1 MFYYEQMLNTALSG
15 IMTAGLMSTILTV
28 AYGILLASLLFSA
41 YEAWTKGGDV
51 RALGVAGIKYLALGA
66 LFMNSGVVYE
76 RVFRDILAAF
86 NQISHTMAGVGPT
99 DVFKSWA
106 NDIYVHGS
114 LSTTFL
120 NLVAGHIPGLLSALL
135 LLIAMIVYPVAYA
148 LFAVFYSL
156 YGTILF
162 VTGPLVLALM
172 PSFGLGALA
181 RRYAINVMIFGAWG
195 LIYGIF
201 CRLAIAINVHSMAAL
216 TSANSFAGV
225 LAGASQEILL
235 AVASILF
242 SVCILLIP
250 FLAKRIVEGDLGGSM
265 LTVLG
270 AATTMAQSLM
280 ALAAGAGGGAG
291 GMQGAAA
298 GGGGGAGTGSGGG
311 VAAASSNTAPAGPL
325 TSGGGAGSSTTA
337 GGSRSPRGPSGGGGG
352 GRGPGDYRSPNIPH
366 AAGWLGGAVAA
377 MAVQGGQKAVAAG
390 RKMLAGDGQ
399 TEAAPTAST
408 RPPGSESVDEWV

>member
-1 MFYYEQMLNTALSG
+1 
-15 IMTAGLMSTILTV
+15 AGV
-28 AYGILLASLLFSA
+28 
-41 YEAWTKGGDV
+41 
-51 RALGVAGIKYLALGA
+51 KYLALGA
-66 LFMNSGVVYE
+66 LFMNDGAVYE
-76 RVFRDILAAF
+76 RVFREVLAAF
-86 NQISHTMAGVGPT
+86 NQISHTMAGAGPT
-99 DVFKSWA
+99 DVFKGWA
-106 NDIYVHGS
+106 NDIYVQGN

-120 NLVAGHIPGLLSALL
+120 NLVTGSIPGLLSALL

-172 PSFGLGALA
+172 PSFGLGSLA
-181 RRYAINVMIFGAWG
+181 KRYAINVMIFASWG

-201 CRLAIAINVHSMAAL
+201 CRLAIAINVNSMAAL

-250 FLAKRIVEGDLGGSM
+250 VLAKRIVEGDLGGSM
-265 LTVLG
+265 LTILG

-280 ALAAGAGGGAG
+280 SVAAGASG

-298 GGGGGAGTGSGGG
+298 GGGGGAAAGSGGGG
-311 VAAASSNTAPAGPL
+311 VAAASSNTAPTGP
-325 TSGGGAGSSTTA
+325 SGGGAGGGAAS
-337 GGSRSPRGPSGGGGG
+337 GGSSSPRGPSGGGSG
-352 GRGPGDYRSPNIPH
+352 GRGPGDFRSPNIPH
-366 AAGWLGGAVAA
+366 AAGWLGGAVAGMA
-377 MAVQGGQKAVAAG
+377 MRGGQSAVAAG

-399 TEAAPTAST
+399 PTTAPA
-408 RPPGSESVDEWV
+408 PPQGTESVDEWV

>member
-1 MFYYEQMLNTALSG
+1 MFYYEQMFNTALSG
-15 IMTAGLMSTILTV
+15 IMSAGLMSSVLTV

-51 RALGVAGIKYLALGA
+51 RALGVAGVKYLALGA
-66 LFMNSGVVYE
+66 LFMNDGAVYE
-76 RVFRDILAAF
+76 RVFRDVLGAF
-86 NQISHTMAGVGPT
+86 NQISHTMAGAGPT
-99 DVFKSWA
+99 DVFKGWA
-106 NDIYVHGS
+106 NDIYVQGN

-120 NLVAGHIPGLLSALL
+120 NLVTGSIPGLLSALL

-172 PSFGLGALA
+172 PSFGLGSLA

-201 CRLAIAINVHSMAAL
+201 CRLAIAINVNSMAAL

-250 FLAKRIVEGDLGGSM
+250 VLAKRIVEGDLGGSM

-280 ALAAGAGGGAG
+280 SIAAGASG

-298 GGGGGAGTGSGGG
+298 GGGGGAAAGSGGG
-311 VAAASSNTAPAGPL
+311 VAAASSNTAPAGP
-325 TSGGGAGSSTTA
+325 SAAGGGAGSSATSS
-337 GGSRSPRGPSGGGGG
+337 GSHSPRGPSGS
-352 GRGPGDYRSPNIPH
+352 GRGPGDFRPPNIPH

-377 MAVQGGQKAVAAG
+377 VAMRGGQSAVAAG
-390 RKMLAGDGQ
+390 RKMLGAGEQ
-399 TEAAPTAST
+399 TAAAPTVST
-408 RPPGSESVDEWV
+408 GSPGPESVDEWV

>member
-1 MFYYEQMLNTALSG
+1 MFYYEQMFNTALSG
-15 IMTAGLMSTILTV
+15 IMSAGLMSSVLTV

-51 RALGVAGIKYLALGA
+51 RALGVAGVKYLALGA
-66 LFMNSGVVYE
+66 LFMNDGAVYE
-76 RVFRDILAAF
+76 RVFRDVLGAF
-86 NQISHTMAGVGPT
+86 NQISHTMAGAGPT
-99 DVFKSWA
+99 DVFKGWA
-106 NDIYVHGS
+106 NDIYVQGN

-120 NLVAGHIPGLLSALL
+120 NLVTGSIPGLLSALL

-172 PSFGLGALA
+172 PSFGLGSLA

-201 CRLAIAINVHSMAAL
+201 CRLAIAINVNSMAAL

-250 FLAKRIVEGDLGGSM
+250 VLAKRIVEGDLGGSM

-280 ALAAGAGGGAG
+280 SIAAGASG

-298 GGGGGAGTGSGGG
+298 GGGGGAAAGSGGG
-311 VAAASSNTAPAGPL
+311 VAAASSNTAPAGP
-325 TSGGGAGSSTTA
+325 SAAGGGAGSSATSS
-337 GGSRSPRGPSGGGGG
+337 GSRSPRGLSGS
-352 GRGPGDYRSPNIPH
+352 GRGPGDFRPPNIPH

-377 MAVQGGQKAVAAG
+377 VAMRGGQSAVAAG
-390 RKMLAGDGQ
+390 RKMLGAGEQ
-399 TEAAPTAST
+399 TAAAPTVST
-408 RPPGSESVDEWV
+408 GSPGPESVDEWV

>member
-1 MFYYEQMLNTALSG
+1 M
-15 IMTAGLMSTILTV
+15 
-28 AYGILLASLLFSA
+28 LFSA

-66 LFMNSGVVYE
+66 LFMNDGAVYE

-250 FLAKRIVEGDLGGSM
+250 LLAKRIVEGDLGGSM

-280 ALAAGAGGGAG
+280 SLAAGASGGAG

-298 GGGGGAGTGSGGG
+298 GGGGGAGCRFRGRSCRRFFKHRSGRSVDVGRWSG
-311 VAAASSNTAPAGPL
+311 KQRHSWRFSFAAWAIRWRRRRARTWRLPVSQYSARCRLAWRSGRCHGDARWTKRSSCWPEDAS
-325 TSGGGAGSSTTA
+325 GAGESD
-337 GGSRSPRGPSGGGGG
+337 RRLLQ
-352 GRGPGDYRSPNIPH
+352 RC
-366 AAGWLGGAVAA
+366 
-377 MAVQGGQKAVAAG
+377 
-390 RKMLAGDGQ
+390 
-399 TEAAPTAST
+399 
-408 RPPGSESVDEWV
+408 RPDRRVPESVDEWV

>member
-1 MFYYEQMLNTALSG
+1 MFYYEQMFNTALSG
-15 IMTAGLMSTILTV
+15 IMSAGLMSSVLTV

-51 RALGVAGIKYLALGA
+51 RALGVAGVKYLALGA
-66 LFMNSGVVYE
+66 LFMNDGAVYE
-76 RVFRDILAAF
+76 RVFRDLLAAF
-86 NQISHTMAGVGPT
+86 NQISHTMAGAGPT
-99 DVFKSWA
+99 DVFKGWA
-106 NDIYVHGS
+106 NDIYVQGN

-120 NLVAGHIPGLLSALL
+120 NLVTGSIPGLLSALL

-172 PSFGLGALA
+172 PSFGLGSLA

-201 CRLAIAINVHSMAAL
+201 CRLAIAINVNSMAAL

-250 FLAKRIVEGDLGGSM
+250 VLAKRIVEGDLGGSM

-280 ALAAGAGGGAG
+280 SIAAGASG

-298 GGGGGAGTGSGGG
+298 GGGGGAAASSGGG
-311 VAAASSNTAPAGPL
+311 VAAASSNTAPAGP
-325 TSGGGAGSSTTA
+325 SAAGGGAGSSATSS
-337 GGSRSPRGPSGGGGG
+337 GSRSPRGPSGS
-352 GRGPGDYRSPNIPH
+352 GRGPGDFRPPNIPH

-377 MAVQGGQKAVAAG
+377 VAMRGGQSAVAAG
-390 RKMLAGDGQ
+390 RKMLGAGEQ
-399 TEAAPTAST
+399 TAAAPTVST
-408 RPPGSESVDEWV
+408 GSPGPESVDEWV

>member
-1 MFYYEQMLNTALSG
+1 MFYYEQMFNTALSG
-15 IMTAGLMSTILTV
+15 IMSAGLMSSVLTV

-51 RALGVAGIKYLALGA
+51 RALGVAGVKYLALGA
-66 LFMNSGVVYE
+66 LFMNDGAVYE
-76 RVFRDILAAF
+76 RVFRDVLGAF
-86 NQISHTMAGVGPT
+86 NQISHTMAGAGPT
-99 DVFKSWA
+99 DVFKGWA
-106 NDIYVHGS
+106 NDIYVQGN

-120 NLVAGHIPGLLSALL
+120 NLVTGSIPGLLSALL

-172 PSFGLGALA
+172 PSFGLGSLA

-201 CRLAIAINVHSMAAL
+201 CRLAIAINVNSMAAL
-216 TSANSFAGV
+216 RSANSFAGV

-250 FLAKRIVEGDLGGSM
+250 VLAKRIVEGDLGGSM

-280 ALAAGAGGGAG
+280 SIAAGASG

-298 GGGGGAGTGSGGG
+298 GGGGGAAAGSGGG
-311 VAAASSNTAPAGPL
+311 VAAASSNTAPAGP
-325 TSGGGAGSSTTA
+325 SAAGGGAGSSATSS
-337 GGSRSPRGPSGGGGG
+337 GSRSPRGPSGS
-352 GRGPGDYRSPNIPH
+352 GRGPGDFRPPNIPH

-377 MAVQGGQKAVAAG
+377 VAMQGGQSAVAAG
-390 RKMLAGDGQ
+390 RKMLGAGEQ
-399 TEAAPTAST
+399 TAAAPTVST
-408 RPPGSESVDEWV
+408 GSPGPESVDEWV

>member
-1 MFYYEQMLNTALSG
+1 MFYYEQMFNTALSG
-15 IMTAGLMSTILTV
+15 IMSAGLMSSVLTV

-51 RALGVAGIKYLALGA
+51 RALGVAGVKYLALGA
-66 LFMNSGVVYE
+66 LFMNDGAVYE
-76 RVFRDILAAF
+76 RVFRDVLGAF
-86 NQISHTMAGVGPT
+86 NQISHTMAGAGPT
-99 DVFKSWA
+99 DVFKGWA
-106 NDIYVHGS
+106 NDIYVQGN

-120 NLVAGHIPGLLSALL
+120 NLVTGSIPGLLSALL

-172 PSFGLGALA
+172 PSFGLGSLA

-201 CRLAIAINVHSMAAL
+201 CRLAIAINVNSMAAL

-250 FLAKRIVEGDLGGSM
+250 VLAKRIVEGDLGGSM

-280 ALAAGAGGGAG
+280 SIAAGASG

-298 GGGGGAGTGSGGG
+298 GGGGGAAASSGG
-311 VAAASSNTAPAGPL
+311 VAAASSNTAPAGP
-325 TSGGGAGSSTTA
+325 SAAGGGAGSSATSS
-337 GGSRSPRGPSGGGGG
+337 GSRSPRGPSGS
-352 GRGPGDYRSPNIPH
+352 GRGPGDFRPPNIPH

-377 MAVQGGQKAVAAG
+377 VAMRGGQSAVAAG
-390 RKMLAGDGQ
+390 RKMLGAGEQ
-399 TEAAPTAST
+399 TAAAPTVST
-408 RPPGSESVDEWV
+408 GSPGPESVDEWV

>member
-1 MFYYEQMLNTALSG
+1 MFYYEQMFNTALSG
-15 IMTAGLMSTILTV
+15 IMSAGLMSSVLTV

-51 RALGVAGIKYLALGA
+51 RALGVAGVKYLALGA
-66 LFMNSGVVYE
+66 LFMNDGAVYE
-76 RVFRDILAAF
+76 RVFRDVLGAF
-86 NQISHTMAGVGPT
+86 NQISHTMAGAGPT
-99 DVFKSWA
+99 DVFKGWA
-106 NDIYVHGS
+106 NDIYVQGN

-120 NLVAGHIPGLLSALL
+120 NLVTGSIPGLLSALL

-156 YGTILF
+156 YGAILF

-172 PSFGLGALA
+172 PSFGLGSLA

-201 CRLAIAINVHSMAAL
+201 CRLAIAINVNSMAAL

-250 FLAKRIVEGDLGGSM
+250 VLAKRIVEGDLGGSM

-280 ALAAGAGGGAG
+280 SIAAGASG

-298 GGGGGAGTGSGGG
+298 GGGGGAAASSGGG
-311 VAAASSNTAPAGPL
+311 VAAASSNTAPAGP
-325 TSGGGAGSSTTA
+325 SAAGGGAGSSATSS
-337 GGSRSPRGPSGGGGG
+337 GSRSPRGPSGS
-352 GRGPGDYRSPNIPH
+352 GRGPGDFRPPNIPH

-377 MAVQGGQKAVAAG
+377 VAMRGGQSAVAAG
-390 RKMLAGDGQ
+390 RKMLGAGEQ
-399 TEAAPTAST
+399 TAAAPTVST
-408 RPPGSESVDEWV
+408 GSPGPESVDEWV

>member
-1 MFYYEQMLNTALSG
+1 MFYYEQMFNTALSG
-15 IMTAGLMSTILTV
+15 IMSAGLMSSVLTV

-51 RALGVAGIKYLALGA
+51 RALGVAGVKYLALGA
-66 LFMNSGVVYE
+66 LFMNDGAVYE
-76 RVFRDILAAF
+76 RVFRDVLGAF
-86 NQISHTMAGVGPT
+86 NQISHTMAGAGPT
-99 DVFKSWA
+99 DVFKGWA
-106 NDIYVHGS
+106 NDIYVQGN

-120 NLVAGHIPGLLSALL
+120 NLVTGSIPGLLSALL

-172 PSFGLGALA
+172 PSFGLGSLA

-201 CRLAIAINVHSMAAL
+201 CRLAIAINVNSMAAL

-250 FLAKRIVEGDLGGSM
+250 VLAKRIVEGDLGGSM

-280 ALAAGAGGGAG
+280 SIAAGASG

-298 GGGGGAGTGSGGG
+298 GGGGGAAASSGGG
-311 VAAASSNTAPAGPL
+311 VAAASSNTAPAGP
-325 TSGGGAGSSTTA
+325 SAAGGGAGSSATSS
-337 GGSRSPRGPSGGGGG
+337 GSRSPRGPSGS
-352 GRGPGDYRSPNIPH
+352 GRGPGDFRPPNIPH

-377 MAVQGGQKAVAAG
+377 VAMRGGQSAVAAG
-390 RKMLAGDGQ
+390 RKMLGAGEQ
-399 TEAAPTAST
+399 TAVAPTVSTAS
-408 RPPGSESVDEWV
+408 PGPESVDEWV

>member
-1 MFYYEQMLNTALSG
+1 MFYYEQMFNTALSG
-15 IMTAGLMSTILTV
+15 IMSAGLMSSVLTV

-51 RALGVAGIKYLALGA
+51 RALGVAGVKYLALGA
-66 LFMNSGVVYE
+66 LFMNDGAVYE
-76 RVFRDILAAF
+76 RVFRDVLGAF
-86 NQISHTMAGVGPT
+86 NQISHTMAGAGPT
-99 DVFKSWA
+99 DVFKGWA
-106 NDIYVHGS
+106 NDIYVQGN

-120 NLVAGHIPGLLSALL
+120 NLVTGSIPGLLSALL
-135 LLIAMIVYPVAYA
+135 LLIAMVVYPVAYA

-172 PSFGLGALA
+172 PSFGLGSLA

-201 CRLAIAINVHSMAAL
+201 CRLAIAINVNSMAAL

-250 FLAKRIVEGDLGGSM
+250 VLAKRIVEGDLGGSM

-280 ALAAGAGGGAG
+280 SVAAGASG

-298 GGGGGAGTGSGGG
+298 GAGGGAPAGSGSG
-311 VAAASSNTAPAGPL
+311 VAAASSNTAPAGP
-325 TSGGGAGSSTTA
+325 SAAGGGAGSSATSS
-337 GGSRSPRGPSGGGGG
+337 GSRSPRGPSGS
-352 GRGPGDYRSPNIPH
+352 GRGPGDYRPPNIPH

-377 MAVQGGQKAVAAG
+377 VAMRGGQSAVAAG
-390 RKMLAGDGQ
+390 RKMLGAGEQ
-399 TEAAPTAST
+399 TAAAPTVST
-408 RPPGSESVDEWV
+408 GSPRPESVDEWV

>member
-1 MFYYEQMLNTALSG
+1 MFYYEQMFNTALSG
-15 IMTAGLMSTILTV
+15 IMSAGLMSTVLTV

-51 RALGVAGIKYLALGA
+51 RALGVAGVKYLALGA
-66 LFMNSGVVYE
+66 LFMNDGAVYE
-76 RVFRDILAAF
+76 RVFRDVLGAF
-86 NQISHTMAGVGPT
+86 NQISHTMAGAGPT
-99 DVFKSWA
+99 DVFKGWA
-106 NDIYVHGS
+106 NDIYVQGN

-120 NLVAGHIPGLLSALL
+120 NLVTGSIPGLLSALL

-172 PSFGLGALA
+172 PSFGLGSLA

-201 CRLAIAINVHSMAAL
+201 CRLAIAINVNSMAAL

-250 FLAKRIVEGDLGGSM
+250 VLAKRIVEGDLGGSM

-280 ALAAGAGGGAG
+280 SIAAGASG

-298 GGGGGAGTGSGGG
+298 GGGGGAAASSGGG
-311 VAAASSNTAPAGPL
+311 VAAASSNTAPAGP
-325 TSGGGAGSSTTA
+325 SAAGDRAGSSATSS
-337 GGSRSPRGPSGGGGG
+337 GSHSPRGPSGS
-352 GRGPGDYRSPNIPH
+352 GRGPGDFRPPNIPH

-377 MAVQGGQKAVAAG
+377 VAMRGGQSAVAAG
-390 RKMLAGDGQ
+390 RKMLGAGEQ
-399 TEAAPTAST
+399 TAAAPTVST
-408 RPPGSESVDEWV
+408 GSPGPESVDEWV

>member
-1 MFYYEQMLNTALSG
+1 MFYYEQMFNTALSG
-15 IMTAGLMSTILTV
+15 IMSAGLMSSVLTV

-51 RALGVAGIKYLALGA
+51 RALGVAGVKYLALGA
-66 LFMNSGVVYE
+66 LFMNDGAVYE
-76 RVFRDILAAF
+76 RVFRDVLGAF
-86 NQISHTMAGVGPT
+86 NQISHTMAGAGPT
-99 DVFKSWA
+99 DVFKGWA
-106 NDIYVHGS
+106 NDIYVQGN

-120 NLVAGHIPGLLSALL
+120 NLVTGSIPGLLSALL

-172 PSFGLGALA
+172 PSFGLGSLA

-201 CRLAIAINVHSMAAL
+201 CRLAIAINVNSMAAL

-250 FLAKRIVEGDLGGSM
+250 VLAKRIVEGDLGGSM

-280 ALAAGAGGGAG
+280 SIAAGASG

-298 GGGGGAGTGSGGG
+298 GGGGGAAASSGGG
-311 VAAASSNTAPAGPL
+311 VAAASSNTAPAGP
-325 TSGGGAGSSTTA
+325 SAAGGGAGSSATSS
-337 GGSRSPRGPSGGGGG
+337 GSRSPRGLSGS
-352 GRGPGDYRSPNIPH
+352 GRGPGDFRPPNIPH
-366 AAGWLGGAVAA
+366 AAGWLGGALAAVA
-377 MAVQGGQKAVAAG
+377 MRSGQSAVAAS
-390 RKMLAGDGQ
+390 RKMLGAGEQ
-399 TEAAPTAST
+399 TAATPTVST
-408 RPPGSESVDEWV
+408 GSSRPESVDEWV

>member
-1 MFYYEQMLNTALSG
+1 MFYYEQMFNTALSG
-15 IMTAGLMSTILTV
+15 IMSAGLMSSVLTV

-51 RALGVAGIKYLALGA
+51 RALGVASVKYLALGA
-66 LFMNSGVVYE
+66 LFMNDGAVYE
-76 RVFRDILAAF
+76 RVFRDVLGAF
-86 NQISHTMAGVGPT
+86 NQISHTMAGAGPT
-99 DVFKSWA
+99 DVFKGWA
-106 NDIYVHGS
+106 NDIYVQGN

-120 NLVAGHIPGLLSALL
+120 NLVTGSIPGLLSALL

-172 PSFGLGALA
+172 PSFGLGSLA

-201 CRLAIAINVHSMAAL
+201 CRLAIAINVNSMAAL

-250 FLAKRIVEGDLGGSM
+250 VLAKRIVEGDLGGSM

-280 ALAAGAGGGAG
+280 SIAAGASG

-298 GGGGGAGTGSGGG
+298 GGGGGAAAGSGGG
-311 VAAASSNTAPAGPL
+311 VAAASSNTAPAGP
-325 TSGGGAGSSTTA
+325 SAAGGGAGSSATSS
-337 GGSRSPRGPSGGGGG
+337 GSRSPRGPSGS
-352 GRGPGDYRSPNIPH
+352 GRGPGDFRPPNIPH

-377 MAVQGGQKAVAAG
+377 VAMRGGQSAVAAG
-390 RKMLAGDGQ
+390 RKMLGAGEQ
-399 TEAAPTAST
+399 TAAAPTVST
-408 RPPGSESVDEWV
+408 GSPGPESVDEWV

>member
-1 MFYYEQMLNTALSG
+1 MFYYEQMFNTALSG
-15 IMTAGLMSTILTV
+15 IMSAGLMSSVLTV

-51 RALGVAGIKYLALGA
+51 RALGVAGVKYLALGA
-66 LFMNSGVVYE
+66 LFMNDGAVYE
-76 RVFRDILAAF
+76 RVFRDVLGAF
-86 NQISHTMAGVGPT
+86 NQISHTMAGAGPT
-99 DVFKSWA
+99 DVFKGWA
-106 NDIYVHGS
+106 NDIYVQGN

-120 NLVAGHIPGLLSALL
+120 NLVTGSIPGLLSALL

-172 PSFGLGALA
+172 PSFGLGSLA

-201 CRLAIAINVHSMAAL
+201 CRLAIAINVNSMAAL

-250 FLAKRIVEGDLGGSM
+250 VLAKRIVEGDLGGSM

-280 ALAAGAGGGAG
+280 SVAAGASG

-298 GGGGGAGTGSGGG
+298 GAGGGAPAGSGGG
-311 VAAASSNTAPAGPL
+311 VAAASSNTAPAGP
-325 TSGGGAGSSTTA
+325 SAAGGGAGSSATSS
-337 GGSRSPRGPSGGGGG
+337 GSRSPRGPSGS
-352 GRGPGDYRSPNIPH
+352 GRGPGDYRPPNIPH

-377 MAVQGGQKAVAAG
+377 VAMRGGQSAVAAG
-390 RKMLAGDGQ
+390 RKMLGAGEQ
-399 TEAAPTAST
+399 TASAPTVST
-408 RPPGSESVDEWV
+408 GSPGPESVDEWV

>member
-1 MFYYEQMLNTALSG
+1 
-15 IMTAGLMSTILTV
+15 LTV

-51 RALGVAGIKYLALGA
+51 RALGVAGVKYLALGA
-66 LFMNSGVVYE
+66 LFMNDGAVYE
-76 RVFRDILAAF
+76 RVFRDVLGAF
-86 NQISHTMAGVGPT
+86 NQISHTMAGAGPT
-99 DVFKSWA
+99 DVFKGWA
-106 NDIYVHGS
+106 NDIYVQGN

-120 NLVAGHIPGLLSALL
+120 NLVTGSIPGLLSALL

-172 PSFGLGALA
+172 PSFGLGSLA

-201 CRLAIAINVHSMAAL
+201 CRLAIAINVNSMAAL

-250 FLAKRIVEGDLGGSM
+250 VLAKRIVEGDLGGSM

-280 ALAAGAGGGAG
+280 SIAAGASG

-298 GGGGGAGTGSGGG
+298 GGGGGAAASSGGG
-311 VAAASSNTAPAGPL
+311 VAAASSNTAPAGP
-325 TSGGGAGSSTTA
+325 SAAGGGAGSSSTSS
-337 GGSRSPRGPSGGGGG
+337 GSRSPRGPSGS
-352 GRGPGDYRSPNIPH
+352 GRGPGDFRPPNIPH

-377 MAVQGGQKAVAAG
+377 VAMRGGQSAVAAG
-390 RKMLAGDGQ
+390 RKMLGAGEQ
-399 TEAAPTAST
+399 TAAAPTVST
-408 RPPGSESVDEWV
+408 GSPGPESVDEWV

>member
-1 MFYYEQMLNTALSG
+1 MFYYEQMFNTALSG
-15 IMTAGLMSTILTV
+15 IMSAGLMSTILTV

-51 RALGVAGIKYLALGA
+51 RALGVAGVKYLALGA
-66 LFMNSGVVYE
+66 LFMNDGAVYE
-76 RVFRDILAAF
+76 RVFRDVLGAF
-86 NQISHTMAGVGPT
+86 NQISHTMAGAGPT
-99 DVFKSWA
+99 DVFKGWA
-106 NDIYVHGS
+106 NDIYVQGN

-120 NLVAGHIPGLLSALL
+120 NLVTGSIPGLLSALL

-156 YGTILF
+156 YGAILF

-172 PSFGLGALA
+172 PSFGLGSLA

-201 CRLAIAINVHSMAAL
+201 CRLAIAINVNSMAAL

-250 FLAKRIVEGDLGGSM
+250 VLAKRIVEGDLGGSM

-270 AATTMAQSLM
+270 AATAMAQSLM
-280 ALAAGAGGGAG
+280 SVAAGASG
-291 GMQGAAA
+291 GMQGPAA
-298 GGGGGAGTGSGGG
+298 GGGGGAAAGSGGR
-311 VAAASSNTAPAGPL
+311 VAAASSNTAPAGP
-325 TSGGGAGSSTTA
+325 SAAGGGAGSSATSS
-337 GGSRSPRGPSGGGGG
+337 GSRSPRGPSGS
-352 GRGPGDYRSPNIPH
+352 GRGPGDFRPPNIPH

-377 MAVQGGQKAVAAG
+377 VAMQGGQSAVAAG
-390 RKMLAGDGQ
+390 RKMLGAGEQ
-399 TEAAPTAST
+399 TAATPTVST
-408 RPPGSESVDEWV
+408 GSPGPESVDEWV